1 MVSSET
7 DGKEKLVGASVRR
20 KEDFRL
26 IQGEGR
32 YSGDIL
38 PRDSAVMMVLRSPY
52 AHARIRSI
60 NTGAASNLPGVVAV
74 VAGADFN
81 AGCAAQLPVAG
92 VLEHMKVVSRY
103 PMAADVARYEGEPV
117 AAVVAENAYIARD
130 ALELIEVDYEPLP
143 AVVDCER
150 AIQPDAPVIHED
162 LGTNLCVNSS
172 RTVGDPDGAFAQ
184 ADGVLSLRIVEPRLV
199 PNAMEPRAVTASY
212 ERGVDEI
219 TLWISTQGPTW
230 SGRRRPVCWASGKTK
245 SVSSPATSEAA
256 LVPRSTPTPR
266 P

>member
-1 MVSSET
+1 MVSLET

-103 PMAADVARYEGEPV
+103 PMAAHVARYEGEPV

-130 ALELIEVDYEPLP
+130 ALELIEVDYELCLQWSIANALSDPMPRNSRGTGDQPLRQQLP
-143 AVVDCER
+143 HR
-150 AIQPDAPVIHED
+150 
-162 LGTNLCVNSS
+162 
-172 RTVGDPDGAFAQ
+172 
-184 ADGVLSLRIVEPRLV
+184 
-199 PNAMEPRAVTASY
+199 
-212 ERGVDEI
+212 
-219 TLWISTQGPTW
+219 W
-230 SGRRRPVCWASGKTK
+230 
-245 SVSSPATSEAA
+245 
-256 LVPRSTPTPR
+256 
-266 P
+266 